1 MIALLTTVFV
11 ASLIGSVHCA
21 GMCGPFVAVA
31 VGNLQQ
37 RGHAAQ
43 QLAYHGA
50 RLLTYSLLGA
60 AAGALGAVLD
70 LGGAMAGV
78 QRLAA
83 VAAGA
88 LMIAIGVI
96 TALRYFGVHF
106 APAKLPGW
114 AQAGL
119 AAGHRAAARLTPV
132 KRAAAIGLLTV
143 LLPCG
148 WLYAFVITAAG
159 TGSPLSGAATMAA
172 FWAGTTPLLAL
183 LGLGAQGALRVLGP
197 RLPLVTSAALVAL
210 GILTVAHRAHVP
222 AYAQPATPPACI
234 SDAAA
239 HAAGLKSDEMPCCK
253 EHGQ

>member
-11 ASLIGSVHCA
+11 ASLVGSLHCA

-43 QLAYHGA
+43 QVAYHGA

-60 AAGALGAVLD
+60 AAGMLGAVLD
-70 LGGAMAGV
+70 LGGTLAGV

-83 VAAGA
+83 IAAGA
-88 LMIAIGVI
+88 LMIAIGLI
-96 TALRYFGVHF
+96 TAMRYLGMHF
-106 APAKLPGW
+106 TPARLPTW
-114 AQAGL
+114 VQAAL

-183 LGLGAQGALRVLGP
+183 LGLGAHGALGVLGR
-197 RLPLVTSAALVAL
+197 RLPLITSAALVAL
-210 GILTVAHRAHVP
+210 GVLTVVHRANLS
-222 AYAQPATPPACI
+222 AYAQSATPPASI
-234 SDAAA
+234 SDATA
-239 HAAGLKSDEMPCCK
+239 HAAALKTDEMPCCK
-253 EHGQ
+253 DHGK